1 MAKSIND
8 AIQMEITSPADC
20 LKEFNF
26 TVAADAVKAES
37 NKVLNYIAS
46 MVQVPGFRAGKA
58 PVNIVKTKY
67 ADSVEEELRNRIV
80 SGAVSKID
88 ENKDIEILTL
98 NFKSAPD
105 FKLDGSA
112 DVTFT
117 FEANVMPEI
126 AVGDYNAIKVEVALD
141 AVEESAVDER
151 LDLYR
156 SMYGSYAE
164 VDGPAAAEDMLK
176 ASYTSDFVPAED
188 ATAAV
193 KRQAAAEDT
202 FLWLSEP
209 ETIPGLIA
217 ALTGAEKGK
226 EYTFASTYAED
237 YREAA
242 LAGKTVNYTVK
253 VSAIQ
258 RRTKLTDA
266 ELVEKFQGESIEKM
280 RELIRKAMEQDNE
293 MKRRN
298 EAAEA
303 VCKKLDETVPE
314 FPFPPALLE
323 NEIQKELQKIARE
336 VVKTE
341 EDGEK
346 FKAELDT
353 HKEKAAEAAKKEL
366 RRNLI
371 LREIAKAEKI
381 TVSASELD
389 SQIADMSRQY
399 GYNAK
404 ELRTMMEKNGSIDE
418 FQLNIANAKVLEKL
432 VESALK

>member
-8 AIQMEITSPADC
+8 AIKMEITAPADC
-20 LKEFNF
+20 VKEFNF
-26 TVAADAVKAES
+26 TIAADAVKSES
-37 NKVLNYIAS
+37 SKVLSYISS
-46 MVQVPGFRAGKA
+46 MVQIPGFRAGKA
-58 PVNIVKTKY
+58 PIGMVKSKY
-67 ADSVEEELRNRIV
+67 ADSIEEELRNRIV
-80 SGAVSKID
+80 SGAVSKIED
-88 ENKDIEILTL
+88 EKDIEILTL

-105 FKLDGSA
+105 FKLDGSEDIA
-112 DVTFT
+112 FT
-117 FEANVMPEI
+117 FEANIMPQI
-126 AVGDYNAIKVEVALD
+126 NVGDYKAIKVEVPLD

-156 SMYGSYAE
+156 SMYGSFAE
-164 VDGPAAAEDMLK
+164 VDGPAVADDMLK
-176 ASYTSDFVPAED
+176 ASYTSDFTPAED
-188 ATAAV
+188 ASAGV

-226 EYTFASTYAED
+226 EYTFAATYAAD
-237 YREAA
+237 YREEA

-280 RELIRKAMEQDNE
+280 RELIRKSIEQDNQ

-298 EAAEA
+298 DAAEA
-303 VCKKLDETVPE
+303 VCKKLDETVAE

-336 VVKTE
+336 TVKTE

-371 LREIAKAEKI
+371 LREIAKAENI
-381 TVSASELD
+381 TVDEAEID
-389 SQIADMSRQY
+389 MQIAGMSRQY
-399 GYNAK
+399 GYNPK
-404 ELRTMMEKNGSIDE
+404 ELRSMMEKNGAMDE

-432 VESALK
+432 VETALD

>member
-8 AIQMEITSPADC
+8 AIKMEITSPAEC
-20 LKEFNF
+20 VKEFNF
-26 TVAADAVKAES
+26 TVSADAVKAES
-37 NKVLNYIAS
+37 TKVLNYIAS
-46 MVQVPGFRAGKA
+46 MVQIPGFRSGKA
-58 PVNIVKTKY
+58 PVGMVKSKY
-67 ADSVEEELRNRIV
+67 ADSIEEELRNRIV
-80 SGAVSKID
+80 SGAVAKIEED
-88 ENKDIEILTL
+88 KTAEILTL

-112 DVTFT
+112 DITFT

-126 AVGDYNAIKVEVALD
+126 SVGDYKAIKVEVALD
-141 AVEESAVDER
+141 AVEESAIDER

-164 VDGPAAAEDMLK
+164 VDGPAQAEDMLK

-188 ATAAV
+188 ASAGV

-253 VSAIQ
+253 VNAIQ

-280 RELIRKAMEQDNE
+280 RELIRKAMEQDNQ

-298 EAAEA
+298 DAAEA
-303 VCKKLDETVPE
+303 VCKKLDETVAE
-314 FPFPPALLE
+314 FAFPPALLD

-336 VVKTE
+336 TVKTE

-353 HKEKAAEAAKKEL
+353 HKEKATEAAKKEL

-371 LREIAKAEKI
+371 LREIAKAENI
-381 TVSASELD
+381 TVEAAEID
-389 SQIADMSRQY
+389 AQIEGMSRQY

-404 ELRTMMEKNGSIDE
+404 ELRSMMEKNGAMDE

-432 VESALK
+432 VDIALA

>member
-8 AIQMEITSPADC
+8 AIKMEITAPAEC
-20 LKEFNF
+20 VKEFNF
-26 TVAADAVKAES
+26 TIAADAVKSES
-37 NKVLNYIAS
+37 AKVLNYIAS
-46 MVQVPGFRAGKA
+46 MVQIPGFRAGKA
-58 PVNIVKTKY
+58 PIGMVKSKY

-80 SGAVSKID
+80 SGAVAKIED
-88 ENKDIEILTL
+88 EKDTEILTL

-112 DVTFT
+112 DITFT

-126 AVGDYNAIKVEVALD
+126 TVGDYNAIKVEVALD
-141 AVEESAVDER
+141 AVEESAIDER

-226 EYTFASTYAED
+226 EYTFAATYAAD
-237 YREAA
+237 YREEA

-280 RELIRKAMEQDNE
+280 RELIRNE
-293 MKRRN
+293 RRIELCFENKRFWDMRRW
-298 EAAEA
+298 
-303 VCKKLDETVPE
+303 KLDLTETAKGMKIDQTGGALQYTVIDVEPRSYADHMYYGPIPE
-314 FPFPPALLE
+314 T
-323 NEIQKELQKIARE
+323 E
-336 VVKTE
+336 VLKWSN
-341 EDGEK
+341 
-346 FKAELDT
+346 LDQN
-353 HKEKAAEAAKKEL
+353 K
-366 RRNLI
+366 
-371 LREIAKAEKI
+371 
-381 TVSASELD
+381 
-389 SQIADMSRQY
+389 
-399 GYNAK
+399 GW
-404 ELRTMMEKNGSIDE
+404 
-418 FQLNIANAKVLEKL
+418 
-432 VESALK
+432 

>member
-8 AIQMEITSPADC
+8 AIKMEITAPAEC
-20 LKEFNF
+20 VKEFNF
-26 TVAADAVKAES
+26 TISADAVKSES
-37 NKVLNYIAS
+37 TKVLNYIAG
-46 MVQVPGFRAGKA
+46 MVQIPGFRAGKA
-58 PVNIVKTKY
+58 PIGMVKSKY
-67 ADSVEEELRNRIV
+67 AESVEEELRNRIV
-80 SGAVSKID
+80 SGAVAKIED
-88 ENKDIEILTL
+88 EKDIEILTL

-112 DVTFT
+112 DITFT

-126 AVGDYNAIKVEVALD
+126 AVGDYKAVKVEVPLD
-141 AVEESAVDER
+141 AVEESAIDER

-164 VDGPAAAEDMLK
+164 VDGPAEAEDMIK

-298 EAAEA
+298 DAAEA

-314 FPFPPALLE
+314 FAFPPALLE

-336 VVKTE
+336 VVKSE

-353 HKEKAAEAAKKEL
+353 HKEKAAEAARKEL

-371 LREIAKAEKI
+371 LREIAKAENI
-381 TVSASELD
+381 TVEAAEID
-389 SQIADMSRQY
+389 AQIEGMSRQY

-404 ELRTMMEKNGSIDE
+404 DLRGLMEKNGALDE
-418 FQLNIANAKVLEKL
+418 FRGNLMSAKALDQL

>member
-8 AIQMEITSPADC
+8 AIKMEITAPAEC
-20 LKEFNF
+20 VKEFNF
-26 TVAADAVKAES
+26 TVPADAVKSES
-37 NKVLNYIAS
+37 TKVLNYIAS
-46 MVQVPGFRAGKA
+46 MVQIPGFRSGKA
-58 PVNIVKTKY
+58 PIGMVKSKY

-80 SGAVSKID
+80 SGAVAKIED
-88 ENKDIEILTL
+88 EKDVEILTL

-105 FKLDGSA
+105 FTLDGSA
-112 DVTFT
+112 DITFT

-126 AVGDYNAIKVEVALD
+126 AVGDYKAIKVDVALD
-141 AVEESAVDER
+141 AVEESAIDER
-151 LDLYR
+151 LD
-156 SMYGSYAE
+156 
-164 VDGPAAAEDMLK
+164 GPAVADDMLK

-226 EYTFASTYAED
+226 EYTFAATYAAD
-237 YREAA
+237 YREEA

-280 RELIRKAMEQDNE
+280 RELIRKAMEQDNQ

-298 EAAEA
+298 DAAEA
-303 VCKKLDETVPE
+303 VCAKLDETVPA
-314 FPFPPALLE
+314 FAFPPALLD
-323 NEIQKELQKIARE
+323 NEVQKELQKIARE

-353 HKEKAAEAAKKEL
+353 HKEKATEAAKKEL

-371 LREIAKAEKI
+371 LREIAKAENI
-381 TVSASELD
+381 TVEASEID
-389 SQIADMSRQY
+389 AQIEGMSRQY

-404 ELRTMMEKNGSIDE
+404 ELRSMMEKNGAMDE

-432 VESALK
+432 VDSALA